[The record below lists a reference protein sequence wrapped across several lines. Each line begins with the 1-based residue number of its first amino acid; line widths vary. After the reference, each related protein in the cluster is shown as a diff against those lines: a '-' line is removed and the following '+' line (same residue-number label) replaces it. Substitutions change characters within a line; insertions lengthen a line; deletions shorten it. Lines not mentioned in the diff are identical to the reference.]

1 MKEQFVPLSLKVRED
16 VIARFEKVVQ
26 ATADQFGAQVDI
38 TWVIHLT

>member
-1 MKEQFVPLSLKVRED
+1 MILHFEPGVRED

-38 TWVIHLT
+38 TWGNSPYVTA